1 LDIVAKALEKL
12 IGYLGRPAFV
22 PGPVVVV
29 LRVTWAGV
37 SSVIAMSGI
46 AALLSMR
53 EFWIRIPFWPDP
65 APLVLCAA
73 PLFRGEL
80 VIGCGTVHPVVFRA
94 PTGPMTGP
102 PCRYEIL
109 AAGAGAEEL
118 PGPVEAASRPQ
129 VEIKA
134 EGAEGPR

>member
-1 LDIVAKALEKL
+1 M
-12 IGYLGRPAFV
+12 R
-22 PGPVVVV
+22 
-29 LRVTWAGV
+29 
-37 SSVIAMSGI
+37 GI
-46 AALLSMR
+46 AAPLSMR
-53 EFWIRIPFWPDP
+53 EFLIRILFGPVP
-65 APLVLCAA
+65 APLGLGAALPFLGVLV
-73 PLFRGEL
+73 L
-80 VIGCGTVHPVVFRA
+80 GCGTVHPVVFRA

-102 PCRYEIL
+102 PRRYEIL

>member
-1 LDIVAKALEKL
+1 VAKALEKL
-12 IGYLGRPAFV
+12 IGYLGRPSFV

-29 LRVTWAGV
+29 LRVTWSCV
-37 SSVIAMSGI
+37 TSVNSMSGI

-53 EFWIRIPFWPDP
+53 DFSIRILFWPVP
-65 APLVLCAA
+65 APLGLGVAL
-73 PLFRGEL
+73 PFLGVL
-80 VIGCGTVHPVVFRA
+80 VIGCGTVHPLVFRA

-102 PCRYEIL
+102 PRRYEIL
-109 AAGAGAEEL
+109 AAGAGAEEP
-118 PGPVEAASRPQ
+118 PGPVEAASRPL